1 MGVIATPREPAF
13 DATASRALQRA
24 PDRGVREHRG
34 GAGRLCG
41 PLETV
46 FDRRLGVVEVGGMDA
61 AVDAGQREEIV
72 PVRDRYV
79 VRLT

>member
-1 MGVIATPREPAF
+1 MGVIAAPREQHAMRPPAQ
-13 DATASRALQRA
+13 ALQRA
-24 PDRGVREHRG
+24 PVLGVRERG
-34 GAGRLCG
+34 GEAGRLGG

-46 FDRRLGVVEVGGMDA
+46 FGRRLVVVEVGGVDA
-61 AVDAGQREEIV
+61 PVDAGQREEIV